1 MDNEIKKL
9 LKDILIA
16 IEAIE
21 SYIGPK
27 KVFADYERNFLLKAA
42 VERNLITVGEAMSVI
57 LKKESD
63 INISNAR
70 KIVDVRNRLAHGYDD
85 IDDTQ
90 IWNIVINRLPLL
102 NQEVQE
108 LLNE

>member
-1 MDNEIKKL
+1 MDKKIKKL
-9 LKDILIA
+9 LKDIQIA

-21 SYIGPK
+21 SYIGQK
-27 KVFADYERNFLLKAA
+27 KIFADYERNLLLKAA
-42 VERNLITVGEAMSVI
+42 VERNLITVGEAVNLL
-57 LKKESD
+57 LK
-63 INISNAR
+63 INPGIGISNAR
-70 KIVDVRNRLAHGYDD
+70 RIVDVRNRLTHGYDD

-102 NQEVQE
+102 NEEVQD

>member
-1 MDNEIKKL
+1 MDNDIKKL

-21 SYIGPK
+21 SYIGAK
-27 KVFADYERNFLLKAA
+27 KIFNDYERNLLLKAA
-42 VERNLITVGEAMSVI
+42 VERNLITVGEAMSLI
-57 LKKESD
+57 LKKTPT

-70 KIVDVRNRLAHGYDD
+70 KIVDVRNRLTHGYDD

-90 IWNIVINRLPLL
+90 IWNTVINRLPLL

>member
-1 MDNEIKKL
+1 MENDIKKL

-16 IEAIE
+16 IEAID

-27 KVFADYERNFLLKAA
+27 KIFTDYERNLLLKAA
-42 VERNLITVGEAMSVI
+42 VERNLITVGEAMSLI
-57 LKKESD
+57 LKKVPAID
-63 INISNAR
+63 ISNAR
-70 KIVDVRNRLAHGYDD
+70 KIVDVRNRLTHGYDD